1 MVLLI
6 GNYAADQQQSMQRF
20 ATMMLQGL
28 LAAGI
33 EAELIQPQSFF
44 GKIKFG
50 GAFLSK
56 WLAYIDK
63 FLIFPRKLRRRLSQR
78 VQIVHICDHSNAV
91 YTKDVG
97 ATPVLVTCHDLLAVR
112 GALGEETDC
121 PATFT
126 GKILQRWILDGLQ
139 KATAVACV
147 SRATLHDAERLI
159 ARDQDRPQLHLI
171 PNGLNYP
178 YRKQPSEVVR
188 QRLSGILELD
198 RPFVLHVGSNLRRK
212 NREGVLRSFGL
223 TKHDWNGKLVLAG
236 DPLNDELHSLG
247 EKLGILDRIVEVIN
261 PDSVILEALYSS
273 ALALLYPSRFEGFG
287 WPIIEAQA
295 CGCPVICS
303 NREPMLEVA
312 GGAALVRDID
322 DEPGFASD
330 ILRLRDAAERERWS
344 EKSLRN
350 AEKFAAEKMIARYI
364 ELYREL
370 GAQV

>member
-1 MVLLI
+1 
-6 GNYAADQQQSMQRF
+6 
-20 ATMMLQGL
+20 MMLQGL
-28 LAAGI
+28 VAAGI
-33 EAELIQPQSFF
+33 EAELIQPQPFF
-44 GKIKFG
+44 GQIKFAG
-50 GAFLSK
+50 SFVSK
-56 WLAYIDK
+56 WFAYIDK
-63 FLIFPRKLRRRLSQR
+63 FLLFPRELRRRLSR
-78 VQIVHICDHSNAV
+78 SVQVVHICDHSNAV
-91 YTKDVG
+91 YTKKIR

-126 GKILQRWILDGLQ
+126 GKIFQRWILDGLRN
-139 KATAVACV
+139 ATAVACV
-147 SRATLHDAERLI
+147 SRATLRDAGRLVV
-159 ARDQDRPQLHLI
+159 RDQDRPQLHLV

-178 YRKQPSEVVR
+178 YQKQSPEIVR
-188 QRLSGILELD
+188 QRLHGVLDLD

-212 NREGVLRSFGL
+212 NRPGVVRSFSL
-223 TKHDWNGKLVLAG
+223 TKNNWNGQLVLAG
-236 DPLNDELHSLG
+236 DPLDDELHSLG

-261 PDSVILEALYSS
+261 PESVILEALYSS

-330 ILRLRDAAERERWS
+330 ILRLRDSGERERWS

-350 AEKFAAEKMIARYI
+350 AEKFSAEKMIARYI